1 MVEST
6 EHDSK
11 KHDYWSKD
19 KYFLQVTLR
28 STLKYLIAPPFSIT
42 PTVDRTQLQG
52 RSTNPYIFTL
62 HNLDAVHE
70 KFIKILMLVHKI
82 SKNILA
88 IICVLRYGCQI
99 VKTSFRNFLT
109 PVVAGKEFSIIPT
122 QIGLRISTSF
132 DFRNFVVENIFYLLI
147 GS

>member
-1 MVEST
+1 MYNKKPAPIFRKIKNILKKVLIKSYTVIEMVEST

-52 RSTNPYIFTL
+52 RSTNPYIYTL

-82 SKNILA
+82 STLFLQ

-99 VKTSFRNFLT
+99 VKASFRNF
-109 PVVAGKEFSIIPT
+109 
-122 QIGLRISTSF
+122 
-132 DFRNFVVENIFYLLI
+132 
-147 GS
+147 

>member
-1 MVEST
+1 LIKSYTVIEMVEST

-42 PTVDRTQLQG
+42 HTVDRTQLQG
-52 RSTNPYIFTL
+52 RSTNPYIFTHL

-70 KFIKILMLVHKI
+70 KIIKISMLDM
-82 SKNILA
+82 
-88 IICVLRYGCQI
+88 
-99 VKTSFRNFLT
+99 
-109 PVVAGKEFSIIPT
+109 
-122 QIGLRISTSF
+122 RI
-132 DFRNFVVENIFYLLI
+132 
-147 GS
+147 

>member
-52 RSTNPYIFTL
+52 RSTNPYIFTHL

-82 SKNILA
+82 SKNNFANLRTA
-88 IICVLRYGCQI
+88 IRVPNSKNLFPQFFDPSGCRKR
-99 VKTSFRNFLT
+99 VFYNPHSDWVTYYDKLVFRIT
-109 PVVAGKEFSIIPT
+109 
-122 QIGLRISTSF
+122 
-132 DFRNFVVENIFYLLI
+132 
-147 GS
+147 

>member
-52 RSTNPYIFTL
+52 RSTNPYIFTHL

-70 KFIKILMLVHKI
+70 KFKNLDARHKI
-82 SKNILA
+82 STLFLQ

-99 VKTSFRNFLT
+99 VKASFRNFLT

-122 QIGLRISTSF
+122 QIGLRITISSSF
-132 DFRNFVVENIFYLLI
+132 ELRSRKHFLSPNWE
-147 GS
+147 